1 MQKRF
6 LAITLTIICST
17 LTAYSAETE
26 NIPESVKNNPALEKP
41 DFKTDKKNDPKE
53 NLPLAQTP
61 AGWTNSLKEAIT
73 RARNENKYIMA
84 LFTGSDWCEYCKLL
98 NQEVFS
104 TQAFKDWADK
114 NVIKLYLDFPKFHR
128 LPENISA
135 QNIAIIQKLG
145 IQGFPTAVFFTPR
158 GEPLTSLGYL
168 EGGGANWVKQIEMLL
183 PKTLK
188 IDTSLTNAISD
199 SAQNNIPLLLGV
211 YNSNDT
217 DSKAS
222 EEKINKTFSIPELA
236 LPSGKEIILARIDTA
251 KLNKKESAL
260 LNRLEKNNHGSRVIL
275 LNSNR
280 EPIFSSTFDNTSSA
294 ELARK
299 ISTYIKKPDYNGKW
313 IQNYSEGLKLA
324 RLYNK
329 PILLFFTG
337 SDWCTYCEQMQKN
350 IFQTEEFA
358 KKSKDYILV
367 ELDYPRT
374 FELPKDIQLQNEVIL
389 NAFNIQGFPTVV
401 VETSNGTP
409 IGGIGYN
416 SQSVSEFFQ
425 TIEDSLK
432 NS

>member
-1 MQKRF
+1 MQIRF
-6 LAITLTIICST
+6 LAIILTIICST
-17 LTAYSAETE
+17 FTSYSAETE
-26 NIPESVKNNPALEKP
+26 NIPEDAVKKPGLEKP
-41 DFKTDKKNDPKE
+41 DFKTDKNNPPKE

-73 RARNENKYIMA
+73 RARSENKYIMA

-98 NQEVFS
+98 DQEVFS
-104 TQAFKDWADK
+104 TQAFSNWAEK

-128 LPENISA
+128 LPDNISA

-145 IQGFPTAVFFTPR
+145 IQGFPTVVFFTPR

-188 IDTSLTNAISD
+188 IDTSLTDAISD
-199 SAQNNIPLLLGV
+199 SAQSNIPLLLGV
-211 YNSNDT
+211 YNSNSP
-217 DSKAS
+217 DSKSA
-222 EEKINKTFSIPELA
+222 EEKINQTFSIPELA
-236 LPSGKEIILARIDTA
+236 LPSGTEIILARIDTA

-260 LNRLEKNNHGSRVIL
+260 LNRLTNNKPASKVIL

-280 EPIFSSTFDNTSSA
+280 DPLFSSTFDNTDAA

-299 ISTYIKKPDYNGKW
+299 ISTFIKKPDYNGKW
-313 IQNYSEGLKLA
+313 LQDYSEGLKLA

-329 PILLFFTG
+329 PLLLFFTG

-374 FELPKDIQLQNEVIL
+374 FELPENIKMQNEVIL

-416 SQSVSEFFQ
+416 SQSVDEFFK